1 MAGEARSARFVSRI
15 SHLRF
20 ERIFARNPPLM
31 LHYTLAVILKNK
43 KNMEKIRAN
52 SYNTGIASEYL
63 VLSLIYRQGFEA
75 YISLGNKKSI
85 DIRVVKS
92 ELETLSIDVKSVRG
106 YSSLVVNNVITAPN
120 HFIIFVVYNN
130 NFEDVK
136 THPDIFIVPSI
147 ELSTI
152 TETYEKEKRVLKGKL
167 KSYKDRWDYI
177 SKGKQDNDY

>member
-1 MAGEARSARFVSRI
+1 
-15 SHLRF
+15 
-20 ERIFARNPPLM
+20 
-31 LHYTLAVILKNK
+31 
-43 KNMEKIRAN
+43 MEKIRAN

-85 DIRVVKS
+85 DIRIVKS
-92 ELETLSIDVKSVRG
+92 EHETLSIDVKSVRG

-130 NFEDVK
+130 NFEDLK
-136 THPDIFIVPSI
+136 THPEIFIVPSI